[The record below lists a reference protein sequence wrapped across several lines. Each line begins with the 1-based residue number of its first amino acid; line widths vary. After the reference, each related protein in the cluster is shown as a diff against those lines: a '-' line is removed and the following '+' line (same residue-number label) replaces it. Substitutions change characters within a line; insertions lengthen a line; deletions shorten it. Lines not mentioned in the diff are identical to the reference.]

1 MKMPSHRRHGALARG
16 VTILVAGF
24 AVIAAA
30 LCRAAPAVGQ
40 EASASAAVEHKIM
53 TGDRLRVTVDEQ
65 PDLDHVYAVAGD
77 GTIDF
82 PMIGRVRIA
91 ELTTI
96 EAAEVIESLLEKSFF
111 KEATVNIEVAEF
123 VEGAILV
130 MGAVGNPGSIPFK
143 GDQILTLVEAISMCG
158 GLTAD
163 AAGTEVR
170 ILRWRP
176 GGGMERQ
183 ILTVDVQSMMEDL
196 DFSQDQFLRP
206 RDIVLVPTLG
216 EMGGRQEFLAL
227 GEVHSPGF
235 HPHSEG
241 MDVLRAV
248 SRIGGVTR
256 EAQLDAV
263 RVLRGDGKG
272 SYSPIPVDL
281 SRLLGAADMSMNV
294 PILPGDII
302 FVPSA
307 QHATRGQVFLL
318 GEVARRGAVSL
329 PLNQEV
335 TLARTILGSGGF
347 TQFANESKVR
357 VLRNAPDGSKQTL
370 VVNVGKILKT
380 GSFEEDIPLENG
392 DVIIV
397 PERVLGF

>member
-1 MKMPSHRRHGALARG
+1 MSALGSQRSLSLARRRVVPVVVG
-16 VTILVAGF
+16 VAAVVFGVGAGRE
-24 AVIAAA
+24 VGVP
-30 LCRAAPAVGQ
+30 AP
-40 EASASAAVEHKIM
+40 SARAVEHKIM
-53 TGDRLRVTVDEQ
+53 TGDRLRITVAEQ
-65 PDLDHVYAVAGD
+65 PELDRVYAVAGD

-82 PMIGRVRIA
+82 PLIGRVRIA
-91 ELTTI
+91 EMTTG
-96 EAAEVIESLLEKSFF
+96 EAADLIESMLEASFF

-130 MGAVGNPGSIPFK
+130 MGAVRNPGTIPFK

-158 GLTAD
+158 GLTPE

-170 ILRWRP
+170 ILRWQP

-183 ILTVDVQSMMEDL
+183 VLTVDVQSMMEQL
-196 DFSQDQFLRP
+196 DFSRDQFLRP

-216 EMGGRQEFLAL
+216 EAAGRQEFLAL
-227 GEVHSPGF
+227 GEVGSPGF
-235 HPHSEG
+235 HPYTEG
-241 MDVLRAV
+241 LDVLRAI
-248 SRIGGVTR
+248 SRVGGVTR

-263 RVLRGDGKG
+263 RVLRADGKG
-272 SYSPIPVDL
+272 HYTPIPVDL

-294 PILPGDII
+294 PLLPGDIL
-302 FVPSA
+302 FVPSS
-307 QHATRGQVFLL
+307 QHATRGQVYLL
-318 GEVARRGAVSL
+318 GEVARRGAVPL

-335 TLARTILGSGGF
+335 TLARTILSAGGF
-347 TQFANESKVR
+347 TEFANESRVK
-357 VLRNAPDGSKQTL
+357 VLRTAPDGSKQTL

-380 GSFEEDIPLENG
+380 GSFEEDLPLENG